1 VQRGWACRVPRTCS
15 ATACTTSR
23 FVTPLNASP
32 SGSLLSQCTVR
43 CINRLGLC
51 CCRPRQTE
59 FKKSG
64 SAKPD
69 FQLITGCIHA
79 LDHVLNSFCDVLQ
92 TASAADAAALYKCV
106 AISQLSLR
114 MPHWGPRLLTFV
126 LHCCVPLPPL
136 PVSKL
141 PVLLLLMSRVPVVPA
156 SSRAPRCIF
165 ELSVTIPE
173 DLTRFAVPEVILR
186 SHVMFM

>member
-1 VQRGWACRVPRTCS
+1 
-15 ATACTTSR
+15 
-23 FVTPLNASP
+23 
-32 SGSLLSQCTVR
+32 
-43 CINRLGLC
+43 
-51 CCRPRQTE
+51 
-59 FKKSG
+59 
-64 SAKPD
+64 
-69 FQLITGCIHA
+69 
-79 LDHVLNSFCDVLQ
+79 
-92 TASAADAAALYKCV
+92 
-106 AISQLSLR
+106 

-126 LHCCVPLPPL
+126 LHCYVPLPPL

-156 SSRAPRCIF
+156 SSRAPRYIF